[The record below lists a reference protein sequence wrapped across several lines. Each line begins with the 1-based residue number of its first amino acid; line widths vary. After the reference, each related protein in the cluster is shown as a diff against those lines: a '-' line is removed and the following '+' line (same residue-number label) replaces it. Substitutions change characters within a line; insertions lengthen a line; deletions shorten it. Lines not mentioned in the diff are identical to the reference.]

1 MNLKTKLNQL
11 KAQAG
16 SRSTSPAPSQQLSR
30 LTIPHRV
37 GNRRLSRKDLETSE
51 ITLAEHLQ
59 GELIGDGLLEIKKSI
74 PLTIKHGNVDM
85 RELRQHPQLPGDD
98 SDQDRSN
105 VYIDTETTGLSG
117 GSGSLAFL
125 IGFARLKYS
134 AIQLT
139 QFLITRFSSESE
151 MLALFTRAIGNDERL
166 TSYNGKSY
174 DIPLLISRYRIHSL
188 THHFEQL
195 PHLDLLHPTR
205 RLFRNHWP
213 DCRLATLESRLLG
226 YRRYG
231 DLPGSEAPAAWF
243 SYLQQGRC
251 EKLIKV
257 VNHNRRDIISLV
269 AAHTHLA
276 RATEE
281 PDDYA
286 ADLYGLAR
294 WLAEHDAQ
302 RASQIL
308 GDRIARLDARSKH
321 LLASLSQRNGDWHRA
336 CVLWKELANSGCPQA
351 IERLAKYHEHISK
364 DMKAAQG
371 YCLQLPDSQS
381 RAHRLQRL
389 NRKVGMES

>member
-1 MNLKTKLNQL
+1 
-11 KAQAG
+11 
-16 SRSTSPAPSQQLSR
+16 
-30 LTIPHRV
+30 V
-37 GNRRLSRKDLETSE
+37 GNQRHSQKDLETSE
-51 ITLAEHLQ
+51 VILAKRLQ
-59 GELIGDGLLEIKKSI
+59 GELISDGLIAIRKSI
-74 PLTIKHGNVDM
+74 PLTTKLGNVDM
-85 RELRQHPQLPGDD
+85 RQLHQHPRLPGDD
-98 SDQDRSN
+98 SEQNRSN

-125 IGFARLKYS
+125 IGFARLKHS
-134 AIQLT
+134 AIHLT
-139 QFLITRFSSESE
+139 QFLITRFSSESD
-151 MLALFTRAIGNDERL
+151 MLAHFISAIGKDERL
-166 TSYNGKSY
+166 ISYNGKSY

-205 RLFRNHWP
+205 RLFRGHWP
-213 DCRLATLESRLLG
+213 DCRLTTLETRLLG
-226 YRRYG
+226 YRRYD

-243 SYLQQGRC
+243 TYLQQGRC

-276 RATEE
+276 HATEE

-286 ADLYGLAR
+286 ADLYGLAH

-308 GDRIARLDARSKH
+308 SGRIARLDARSKH
-321 LLASLSQRNGDWHRA
+321 LLARLSQRNGDWHRA
-336 CVLWKELANSGCPQA
+336 TALWKGLADSGCPLA

-364 DMKAAQG
+364 DIKTAHD

-381 RAHRLQRL
+381 RSHRLQRL
-389 NRKVGMES
+389 NRKAGTGS